1 MGDFSYFE
9 SRSGDLA
16 CSPKEI
22 FDFAGD
28 LRNFKGFIPPG
39 TINDWSAEENS
50 CSFTVSMLGTVR
62 VVISEKDQYTR
73 IVYAGD
79 AIKKNDFT
87 LSLLIDMNSDMT
99 ARARLELNAELNP
112 MMKMIAAK
120 PITQFL
126 ELLISEMEK
135 FEGWRETI
143 K

>member
-1 MGDFSYFE
+1 MGDISYFE
-9 SRSGDLA
+9 SRSGDLV

-28 LRNFKGFIPPG
+28 MRNFNKLIPRG
-39 TINDWSAEENS
+39 TINDWSAEESS
-50 CSFTVSMLGTVR
+50 CSFNVSMLGTVR

-73 IVYAGD
+73 IVYTGD
-79 AIKKNDFT
+79 ALNKNDFT

-99 ARARLELNAELNP
+99 ARVRLELNAELNT

-120 PITQFL
+120 PIAQFL

-135 FEGWRETI
+135 FDGWGETI